1 MAVGTTSMAFTPPAN
16 NLILAAFPELRAITF
31 RSAGGFK
38 AVFRAE
44 TATGPE
50 AFKLL
55 CLPPAGATER
65 EQGLRRE
72 QLGRALREVRLLS
85 RVTVPEV
92 VKLGSI
98 AARIQTIEGVEY
110 LGYSEE
116 WLDGD
121 DLWRIIRAV
130 PAQSLPAEA
139 ECRQL
144 LLSLL
149 RAIRGISQLNTI
161 HRDIKPGNVVRLN
174 QPDRPFV
181 LLDLGIAYDLTEASL
196 TYEASQRMP
205 PATYRYFAPEMA
217 SLDFRDRLTFRTDL
231 YTAGLTVFEF
241 ATHRHPIA
249 RRDDDLVLTLSRA
262 IREAPR
268 TLREMREEISAEFSA
283 LIDQLLKKQPMLRGN
298 LAQLIQRME
307 TWA

>member
-1 MAVGTTSMAFTPPAN
+1 
-16 NLILAAFPELRAITF
+16 
-31 RSAGGFK
+31 
-38 AVFRAE
+38 
-44 TATGPE
+44 
-50 AFKLL
+50 
-55 CLPPAGATER
+55 
-65 EQGLRRE
+65 
-72 QLGRALREVRLLS
+72 
-85 RVTVPEV
+85 
-92 VKLGSI
+92 
-98 AARIQTIEGVEY
+98 
-110 LGYSEE
+110 
-116 WLDGD
+116 
-121 DLWRIIRAV
+121 
-130 PAQSLPAEA
+130 
-139 ECRQL
+139 
-144 LLSLL
+144 
-149 RAIRGISQLNTI
+149 
-161 HRDIKPGNVVRLN
+161 
-174 QPDRPFV
+174 V